1 MSAAAGFW
9 LLLKNLPL
17 IWSILTKLYEAGEE
31 AHFKFEIRKDKEK
44 INLVFTDKEKPHAQ
58 RASDLNDVFRK

>member
-17 IWSILTKLYEAGEE
+17 IWQILTKLYHAGEE
-31 AHFKFEIRKDKEK
+31 AHLKFEIKKDKEK
-44 INLVFTDKEKPHAQ
+44 IDLVFSDKEKPHAQ
-58 RASDLNDVFRK
+58 SASDLNDVFRK